1 MKDSM
6 AIVPSRSMT
15 SSPQL
20 QGKLSFNLMTTCF
33 TGCHLCPFSWVSNK
47 LHVLQYLRK
56 QIFRSGKILKR
67 WKHKVFNNLL

>member
-20 QGKLSFNLMTTCF
+20 QGKLSFIFYGKCLA
-33 TGCHLCPFSWVSNK
+33 GCRTPPVG
-47 LHVLQYLRK
+47 V
-56 QIFRSGKILKR
+56 
-67 WKHKVFNNLL
+67 